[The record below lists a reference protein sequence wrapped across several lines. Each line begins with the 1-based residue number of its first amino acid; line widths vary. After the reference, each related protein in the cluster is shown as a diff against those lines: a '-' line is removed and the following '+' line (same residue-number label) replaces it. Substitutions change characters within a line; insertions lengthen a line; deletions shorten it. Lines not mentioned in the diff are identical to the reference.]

1 MKKVIKPSPVMLII
15 FAIASVICIAISIA
29 GFIDTHTSSPEIICC
44 DVFIIG
50 VFIFYLIKFLSRE
63 KVEFDDESFT
73 VDGTAYEFSDI
84 SKVYAEP
91 TQVVRGI
98 TTLKFD
104 VYVQKECIFSF
115 TKNESGAKEFIDLME
130 KHGVKIKVY
139 E

>member
-1 MKKVIKPSPVMLII
+1 MKKAIKPSPVMLLI
-15 FAIASVICIAISIA
+15 FCIVSVICIAISIA

-44 DVFIIG
+44 DVLVIG
-50 VFIFYLIKFLSRE
+50 AFIFYLIKFLSRE
-63 KVEFDDESFT
+63 KVEFDEEEFT
-73 VDGTAYEFSDI
+73 VDGTVYGFSNI

-104 VYVQKECIFSF
+104 VYVKKECIFSF
-115 TKNESGAKEFIDLME
+115 TKNESGAKEFISLME

>member
-15 FAIASVICIAISIA
+15 FCIVSVICIAISIA

-44 DVFIIG
+44 DALVIG
-50 VFIFYLIKFLSRE
+50 AFIFYLIKFLSRE
-63 KVEFDDESFT
+63 KVEFDEEEFT
-73 VDGTAYEFSDI
+73 VDGTVYGFSNI

-104 VYVQKECIFSF
+104 VYVKKECIFSF
-115 TKNESGAKEFIDLME
+115 TKNESGAKEFISLME
-130 KHGVKIKVY
+130 KHGVSVSIDA
-139 E
+139 

>member
-1 MKKVIKPSPVMLII
+1 MLLI
-15 FAIASVICIAISIA
+15 FCIVSVICIAISIA

-44 DVFIIG
+44 DVLVIG
-50 VFIFYLIKFLSRE
+50 AFIFYLIKFLSRE
-63 KVEFDDESFT
+63 KVEFDEEEFT
-73 VDGTAYEFSDI
+73 VDGTVYGFSNI

-104 VYVQKECIFSF
+104 VYVKKECIFSF
-115 TKNESGAKEFIDLME
+115 TKNESGAKEFISLME